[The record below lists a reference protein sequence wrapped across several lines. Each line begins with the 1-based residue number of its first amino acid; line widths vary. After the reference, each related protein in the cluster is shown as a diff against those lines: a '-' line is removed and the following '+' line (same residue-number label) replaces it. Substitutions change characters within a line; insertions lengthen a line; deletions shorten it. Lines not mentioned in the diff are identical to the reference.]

1 MKIKSKHRGLFYK
14 NKGKWFGPIEG
25 VLFTSK
31 DAPDWLLEESVK
43 YKAKLKVFRQC
54 WKSVK

>member
-31 DAPDWLLEESVK
+31 DAPDWLIEESSK
-43 YKAKLKVFRQC
+43 YKAPLKVFRQI
-54 WKSVK
+54 WKS